1 MGKIETKIQP
11 DYKESFY
18 STYARRYAEV
28 SHQFLQSVYKESSHP
43 DLKGDVS
50 LLGRLK
56 ELTRGKRGL
65 DAGCG
70 AGARDVYAFWKED
83 FDMWGF
89 DAVKENIELVTELH
103 PEIQDRVFV
112 HDLSHP
118 LSFEDN
124 YFDFA
129 MCNAVIQHLEPGDV
143 YGTVIPEFARVIRP
157 NGVLQLMFKSGT
169 GIDTIY
175 DKDYGVDRHF
185 RLYEDKDILEAAES
199 VGMSLIEEDGKAM
212 GGVMS
217 FVDPKNSRHSVMFLR
232 NA

>member
-1 MGKIETKIQP
+1 MGKIEIKIQQ
-11 DYKESFY
+11 DYKEPFY
-18 STYARRYAEV
+18 STYAKRYAEV
-28 SHQFLQSVYKESSHP
+28 SHQFLQSVYTEASHP

-50 LLGRLK
+50 LHERLK
-56 ELTRGKRGL
+56 ELTNGKRGL

-83 FDMWGF
+83 YDMWGF
-89 DAVKENIELVTELH
+89 DAVQENIELVAELH

-112 HDLSHP
+112 HDLSKP

-124 YFDFA
+124 SFDFA
-129 MCNAVIQHLEPGDV
+129 MCNAVIQHLDPEDV
-143 YGTVIPEFARVIRP
+143 YETVIPEFARVIRP

-175 DKDYGVDRHF
+175 DKDYKVDRHF
-185 RLYEDKDILEAAES
+185 RLYEDKYILEAVES
-199 VGMSLIEEDGKAM
+199 EGMSLIKEDGKAM
-212 GGVMS
+212 GGLLS

-232 NA
+232 NK